1 MCLYMINYDIPN
13 SISQFQP
20 KPSMLDFDDLDFK
33 PHRGSE
39 DAVQARLDFGNGLSI
54 SVVAGLK
61 DRRGLYGSVEEGLY
75 EVAIFDKNGMI
86 PLSPS
91 DDVVGWQSP
100 AQVSILMAKAQ
111 AEGSVWVDELIE
123 DKAEFRKDLGLDD

>member
-1 MCLYMINYDIPN
+1 MINYDIPN
-13 SISQFQP
+13 SISQFNP
-20 KPSMLDFDDLDFK
+20 KPSMLDFNDLDFQ
-33 PHRGSE
+33 PHRGAD
-39 DAVQARLDFGNGLSI
+39 DAVQARLDFGNGLEI
-54 SVVAGLK
+54 SVVAGND
-61 DRRGLYGSVEEGLY
+61 DRRGLYGSVEEDLY
-75 EVAIFDKNGMI
+75 EVAVFYNNEMI

-111 AEGSVWVDELIE
+111 VEGSIWVDELIE